1 MINQSTMKLALVLT
15 LAVCTIMSGL
25 ITLQTMWAFAQG
37 NASQGTNQTGNQ
49 TGNQSSSANQSSS
62 PTTQGQPGYTP
73 PG

>member
-15 LAVCTIMSGL
+15 LAVSTIMSGL
-25 ITLQTMWAFAQG
+25 LTLQTMWVFAQG

-62 PTTQGQPGYTP
+62 PATQGQPGYTP